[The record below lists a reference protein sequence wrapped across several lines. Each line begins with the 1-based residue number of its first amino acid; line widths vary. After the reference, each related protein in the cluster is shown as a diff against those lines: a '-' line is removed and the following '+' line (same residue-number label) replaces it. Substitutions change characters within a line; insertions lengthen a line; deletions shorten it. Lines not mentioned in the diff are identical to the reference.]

1 MLIFGPYERE
11 LSGAEPATTNNRME
25 MMGALEGLRA
35 LKERCHV
42 KLYTDS
48 AYLFR
53 AFTEGWIDRWMQN
66 GWKTASKK
74 PVENKDLWEA
84 LLEMDRKHAIT
95 WHKVKGHSTNELN
108 NRVDELAVKARL
120 QLVSK

>member
-1 MLIFGPYERE
+1 
-11 LSGAEPATTNNRME
+11 

-35 LKERCHV
+35 LKERCRV

-53 AFTEGWIDRWMQN
+53 AFTEGWIDRWVRN

-74 PVENKDLWEA
+74 PVENQDLWEA
-84 LLEMDRKHAIT
+84 LLEMDQKHAIT
-95 WHKVKGHSTNELN
+95 WHKVKGHSTNAYN
-108 NRVDELAVKARL
+108 NRVDALAVNARL
-120 QLVSK
+120 TLSK